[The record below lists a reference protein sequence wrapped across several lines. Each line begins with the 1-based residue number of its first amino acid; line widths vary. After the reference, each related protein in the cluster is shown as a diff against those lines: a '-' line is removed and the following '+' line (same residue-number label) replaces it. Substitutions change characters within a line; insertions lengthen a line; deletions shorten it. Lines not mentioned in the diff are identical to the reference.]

1 MGEERVTVNRD
12 SDKVG
17 SPKFD
22 TDGASAADVLAYYG
36 YDT

>member
-1 MGEERVTVNRD
+1 MGEEPVTVNRD

-22 TDGASAADVLAYYG
+22 TDGAIIADVLAYYG
-36 YDT
+36 HDT